1 MDKSS
6 EKILELLSKQYK
18 NVEQV
23 SEEIINLQAILNLPK
38 GTELFLS
45 DIHGEYEAFI
55 HILNNGS
62 GIIKSK
68 IEDIYKNFLTEEE
81 RKELATLIYYPEEKL
96 KIIKKTNNNMNEFYR
111 ITLYRLIEI
120 GKAVSSKYTRS
131 KVRKAL
137 PDGFDYIIDEL
148 LHMQE
153 KRENANKNE
162 YNCQIIESI
171 IDLNRA
177 DEFII
182 VMSAFIKRMAID
194 HLHIIGDI
202 YDRGP
207 GAPIIMDKIM
217 NFHSVDIQWGNH
229 DILWMG
235 AACGNEACIANVVR
249 ICSRYENFSTLEDG
263 YGINIRPLSN
273 FATTVYKD
281 DECKNFFPKNT
292 DQSEYNNRN
301 KIISAK
307 IHKAIT
313 VIQFKLEGQIIKRHP
328 EYEMKDRL
336 LLDKIDLKR
345 GIVLI
350 DGKKYRLKDK
360 YFPTIDPN
368 DPYRLS
374 AEEKEIIEKL
384 KCSFENSEKLNRH
397 VNFLYSQGGLYKKY
411 NNNILFHAC
420 IPVTA
425 EGEFEELVFENETY
439 KGKILLDYLEKNA
452 HKAFFGDKDEN
463 ENAVDLMW
471 YLWSGPKSP
480 LFGKDKAATFERYLL
495 DDKETH
501 KEKKNPYY
509 ICIEQENFCNKI
521 LEHFGVDVEEGH
533 IINGH
538 VPVKA
543 KNGETPLKAGGKAI
557 VIDGGFSKAYQETT
571 GIAGYT
577 LSYNSNG
584 LVLAVNEPFESKQKA
599 IEEGI
604 DIKTEIILKE
614 TVNKRK
620 MVSDTDIGEKLKE
633 EIKDLKMLLESYRE
647 GKIKEKI

>member
-1 MDKSS
+1 MTES

-23 SEEIINLQAILNLPK
+23 TEEIINLQAILNLPK

-55 HILNNGS
+55 HLLNNGS
-62 GIIKSK
+62 GIIKNK
-68 IEDIYKNFLTEEE
+68 IEDIYKNSLTEEE
-81 RKELATLIYYPEEKL
+81 RKKLATLIYYPEEKL
-96 KIIKKTNNNMNEFYR
+96 KIIKKENKNINEFYR

-120 GKAVSSKYTRS
+120 GKSVSSKYTRS

-137 PDGFDYIIDEL
+137 PEGFDYIIDEL

-153 KRENANKNE
+153 NRDNSNKSE
-162 YNCQIIESI
+162 YNSQIIESI

-217 NFHSVDIQWGNH
+217 KFHSVDIQWGNH

-235 AACGNEACIANVVR
+235 AACGNEASIANVVR

-273 FATTVYKD
+273 FATSVYKSD
-281 DECKNFFPKNT
+281 PCKNFFPKNT
-292 DQSEYNNRN
+292 DQNEYSNSN

-328 EYEMKDRL
+328 EYKMDDRL
-336 LLDKIDLKR
+336 LLDKIDYKK
-345 GIVLI
+345 GTVLI
-350 DGKKYRLKDK
+350 NRKKYKLKDNN
-360 YFPTIDPN
+360 FPTIDPK
-368 DPYRLS
+368 DPYKLTI
-374 AEEKEIIEKL
+374 EEQEIIEKL
-384 KCSFENSEKLNRH
+384 KGSFENSEKLMKH
-397 VNFLYSQGGLYKKY
+397 VNFLYSQGGMYKNY

-420 IPVTA
+420 IPTTEEGNFEELNF
-425 EGEFEELVFENETY
+425 EGEFY
-439 KGKILLDYLEKNA
+439 KGKDLMEYFEKTA
-452 HKAFFGDKDEN
+452 HKAFFGEKGEN
-463 ENAVDLMW
+463 TEAVDLMW
-471 YLWSGPKSP
+471 YLWCGPKSP
-480 LFGKDKAATFERYLL
+480 LFGKNKAATFERNFL
-495 DDKETH
+495 DEEDLH
-501 KEKKNPYY
+501 KEIKNPYY
-509 ICIEQENFCNKI
+509 KCIENEEFCNKI
-521 LEHFGVDVEEGH
+521 LRHFGANADEGH

-538 VPVKA
+538 VPVKV
-543 KNGETPLKAGGKAI
+543 KNGETPLKGGGKAI

-599 IEEGI
+599 IDEGS
-604 DIKTEIILKE
+604 DIKTEIILQE
-614 TVNKRK
+614 TVTKRK
-620 MVSDTDIGEKLKE
+620 MVSDTDIGRKLKV
-633 EIKDLKMLLESYRE
+633 EIEDLKKLLKAYRE